1 MTAEHAS
8 VPPVP
13 TQAPSPLRSALRF
26 VAYVAAA
33 GLVTGVA
40 VWLLFRVLGP
50 DGWRLAR
57 TPIGWVGLYLA
68 PFAIGFLAFS
78 RQAVAER
85 GWNSLLIG
93 WLATAVFALG
103 MNMTSLNG
111 PVMLLAILVFV
122 LPMSALGTLT
132 AWLLLRGRATLP
144 GNPA

>member
-1 MTAEHAS
+1 MSVEITSAS
-8 VPPVP
+8 P
-13 TQAPSPLRSALRF
+13 APSRAPSALRSALRF

-33 GLVTGVA
+33 GLVSGVA

-50 DGWRLAR
+50 DGWRFAR
-57 TPIGWVGLYLA
+57 TPIGWIGLYLA

-78 RQAVAER
+78 RQSLTER
-85 GWNSLLIG
+85 GWNSLLTG

-111 PVMLLAILVFV
+111 PVMLLAIFVFV

-132 AWLLLRGRATLP
+132 AWLLLRHRTTPP
-144 GNPA
+144 GSPA

>member
-13 TQAPSPLRSALRF
+13 AHTPSPLRSALRF
-26 VAYVAAA
+26 VAYAAAA
-33 GLVTGVA
+33 GLVSSVV

-50 DGWRLAR
+50 DGWRWIR
-57 TPIGWVGLYLA
+57 SPIGWFGLYLA
-68 PFAIGFLAFS
+68 PFALGFLAFA
-78 RQAVAER
+78 RQPVTAR
-85 GWNSLLIG
+85 GWSSLLTG

-111 PVMLLAILVFV
+111 PVMLLAIFVFV
-122 LPMSALGTLT
+122 LPLSALGTAA
-132 AWLLLRGRATLP
+132 AWLVLRRRVMLP

>member
-1 MTAEHAS
+1 MSDDST
-8 VPPVP
+8 VVPVP
-13 TQAPSPLRSALRF
+13 ARAPSPLRSALRF
-26 VAYVAAA
+26 VAYAAAA
-33 GLVTGVA
+33 GLVAGVA
-40 VWLLFRVLGP
+40 VWLLFRMLGP

-57 TPIGWVGLYLA
+57 APIGWIGLYLA

-78 RQAVAER
+78 RQSFTER
-85 GWNSLLIG
+85 GWNSLLTG

>member
-1 MTAEHAS
+1 MSDEHAS
-8 VPPVP
+8 NAPVP
-13 TQAPSPLRSALRF
+13 ARAPSALRSALRF

-57 TPIGWVGLYLA
+57 TPIGWIGLYLA
-68 PFAIGFLAFS
+68 PFAIGFLALA

-85 GWNSLLIG
+85 GWNSLLTG

-122 LPMSALGTLT
+122 LPMSALGTLA
-132 AWLLLRGRATLP
+132 AWLLLRSRATLP

>member
-1 MTAEHAS
+1 MTDERTSLPAAS
-8 VPPVP
+8 PR
-13 TQAPSPLRSALRF
+13 APSVLRSALRF

-68 PFAIGFLAFS
+68 PFAIGFLAFA

-85 GWNSLLIG
+85 GWNSLLTG
-93 WLATAVFALG
+93 LLATAVFALG

-111 PVMLLAILVFV
+111 PVMLLAIFVFV
-122 LPMSALGTLT
+122 LPMSALGTAA
-132 AWLLLRGRATLP
+132 AWLLRRSAALP